1 MKILELLKQL
11 KKEIKPDPNYVLN
24 SRNQLLNELNSPIF
38 GFKTKIKILQTIYS
52 FVYSFVLT
60 FGVLVFIIS
69 GFVLFKNIIP
79 KFSVL
84 NPEAI
89 KAEADAIDFQI
100 QLSKIIY
107 NTPEKSS
114 LILNSALNKN
124 LNQNLIVS
132 KNQKEIIFNSS
143 TISSSTSSSSP
154 ESLNQN
160 SSTAISI
167 DEVLDYL
174 SK

>member
-1 MKILELLKQL
+1 MNILELLKQL
-11 KKEIKPDPNYVLN
+11 KKEIKPDENYVLS
-24 SRNQLLNELNSPIF
+24 SRKQLLDELNSPIF
-38 GFKTKIKILQTIYS
+38 SFRPKIKILQTIYS
-52 FVYSFVLT
+52 LALT
-60 FGVLVFIIS
+60 FGVLIIILS
-69 GFVLFKNIIP
+69 AFVLFKNITP

-107 NTPEKSS
+107 NAPEKSG
-114 LILNSALNKN
+114 LILNSALK
-124 LNQNLIVS
+124 QNLSVEN
-132 KNQKEIIFNSS
+132 KKEIISASS
-143 TISSSTSSSSP
+143 TTSSSTLNSSSS

-160 SSTAISI
+160 ASSQASI
-167 DEVLDYL
+167 DDILDYL